1 MTLYF
6 SGRADRLEKLQ
17 EQWYFQC
24 SCVRCNDESEF
35 GTWTSSITCPDCST
49 NDSEQSENI
58 HLHPILSNYIQ
69 EPTTGSKDA
78 ERLSTKL
85 QAISFQGKCG
95 HR

>member
-1 MTLYF
+1 MIFYF

-24 SCVRCNDESEF
+24 SCIRCNDESEF

-49 NDSEQSENI
+49 NDLEQSENI
-58 HLHPILSNYIQ
+58 HLHPILSNCIQ

-78 ERLSTKL
+78 ERLRTNL
-85 QAISFQGKCG
+85 QTISFQGKCG